1 MALFPCLGESGGTG
15 PEIGVFTL
23 SSYAGASHTITLG
36 RRPKFYYQIV
46 ENGGAE
52 SVLYDERISTTQY
65 RALFGTSSNGGLKIA
80 NLNTNCIGY
89 GNGTIKL
96 NVTDT
101 GITFT
106 AIDWATVLVNK
117 PVYYVLF

>member
-1 MALFPCLGESGGTG
+1 MAFFETVQSGGKA

-23 SSYAGASHTITLG
+23 SSSAGASHTITLG

-65 RALFGTSSNGGLKIA
+65 RVLFGTSSNGGFKTA
-80 NLNTNCIGY
+80 NLNTNCTGY
-89 GNGTIKL
+89 GSGTIKF

-106 AIDWATVLVNK
+106 AIDWSTVLVNK
-117 PVYYVLF
+117 SVYYVLF